1 MSLFRR
7 FLTGEDQPL
16 LDDPQLIDTLYK
28 RHRLR
33 IMLAITIGYGIVY
46 TCRLALSMVKKPLID
61 GGIFT
66 PVELGIIG
74 SALFYTYAFGKLTNG
89 FLADHMNLKFFFAFG
104 VLVSALINI
113 GMGFSTILWLS
124 VLLWG
129 LNGWFQGFGAPSG
142 AVAMANWFSNSER
155 GRMYGIWSTAHAI
168 GEGLTFV
175 GVAALVTLWG
185 WRAGFWGPGV
195 LCVVVAGVL
204 YLMMQ
209 DRPQTFGLPRAAVWK
224 NDFVSSDE
232 GSEEKKKSTWAVQ
245 KTILKIP
252 AIWVLAL
259 ASASIYVTRY
269 AINSWGVLYLQE
281 AKGYTL
287 MQAGAVISVNT
298 IAGILGAVAFGFASD
313 KIFNAR
319 RPPTNVIFAFL
330 EIIGLLMVFFGPP
343 GKPVFMTVAFFIY
356 GFGLTGLVT
365 SLGGLFAL
373 DIAPKRAAGAAMGF
387 IGVFL
392 LHRCRSPGSDQR
404 ASDRRGHHH
413 DRRSS
418 ALRLFKRDLVLD
430 RIVCRFIHPRH
441 LVVAGAGSGLRRV
454 MTENTKTFDVAT
466 LGNYTKDT
474 IVTAA
479 GTHHADGGGVNYS
492 AHAALALGRKV
503 AAVMRLSAEDFH
515 VVRALEE
522 AGITVFATAT
532 PSSTLMR
539 LEYPTDNPDERIL
552 TVADTAGAF
561 TPEQVR
567 DIDAKA
573 FIISPSIRGEF
584 PVETIRE
591 LRKKDALISADAQG
605 FIRVRRSD
613 GRLEH
618 LPWPEQAR
626 GAGHDRRPQGRHR
639 RGRGTDRRGRHEGCG
654 PGACGPGA
662 PRDRDHPPR
671 RNRGAGRR

>member
-7 FLTGEDQPL
+7 FLTGEHQPL
-16 LDDPQLIDTLYK
+16 IEDPQLIDSLYK

-89 FLADHMNLKFFFAFG
+89 FLADYMNLKFFFAFG
-104 VLVSALINI
+104 VLISALLNI

-129 LNGWFQGFGAPSG
+129 LNGWFQGFGAPTG
-142 AVAMANWFSNSER
+142 GVVLANWFSNSER

-195 LCVVVAGVL
+195 LCVVLAGVL

-209 DRPQTFGLPRAAVWK
+209 DRPQTLGLPRVAVWK

-232 GSEEKKKSTWAVQ
+232 GSEEKKMSTWAVQ

-298 IAGILGAVAFGFASD
+298 VAGILGALAFGFASD
-313 KIFNAR
+313 KIFRAR
-319 RPPTNVIFAFL
+319 RPPTNMIFAL
-330 EIIGLLMVFFGPP
+330 MEIIGLLMVFFGPP

-387 IGVFL
+387 IGVF
-392 LHRCRSPGSDQR
+392 SYIG
-404 ASDRRGHHH
+404 
-413 DRRSS
+413 
-418 ALRLFKRDLVLD
+418 
-430 RIVCRFIHPRH
+430 
-441 LVVAGAGSGLRRV
+441 
-454 MTENTKTFDVAT
+454 
-466 LGNYTKDT
+466 
-474 IVTAA
+474 
-479 GTHHADGGGVNYS
+479 
-492 AHAALALGRKV
+492 AALQDQISGHLIER
-503 AAVMRLSAEDFH
+503 
-515 VVRALEE
+515 
-522 AGITVFATAT
+522 GITMIDGVRHYDFSTVIWFWIGSSVLSFILAT
-532 PSSTLMR
+532 SLW
-539 LEYPTDNPDERIL
+539 
-552 TVADTAGAF
+552 
-561 TPEQVR
+561 
-567 DIDAKA
+567 
-573 FIISPSIRGEF
+573 
-584 PVETIRE
+584 
-591 LRKKDALISADAQG
+591 
-605 FIRVRRSD
+605 RVRM
-613 GRLEH
+613 
-618 LPWPEQAR
+618 
-626 GAGHDRRPQGRHR
+626 
-639 RGRGTDRRGRHEGCG
+639 
-654 PGACGPGA
+654 
-662 PRDRDHPPR
+662 RD
-671 RNRGAGRR
+671 

>member
-7 FLTGEDQPL
+7 FLTGKDQPL
-16 LDDPQLIDTLYK
+16 LDDPQLVDTLYK

-104 VLVSALINI
+104 VLISALINI

-142 AVAMANWFSNSER
+142 AVAMANWFSNKER

-175 GVAALVTLWG
+175 GVAGLVTLWG

-204 YLMMQ
+204 YVMMQ
-209 DRPQTFGLPRAAVWK
+209 DRPQTLGLPRVAVWK

-232 GSEEKKKSTWAVQ
+232 GNKDRNESTWAVQ
-245 KTILKIP
+245 RTILKLP

-287 MQAGAVISVNT
+287 MQAGGVISVNT
-298 IAGILGAVAFGFASD
+298 VAGILGALAFGFASD
-313 KIFNAR
+313 KLFNAR
-319 RPPTNVIFAFL
+319 RPPTNVIFAL
-330 EIIGLLMVFFGPP
+330 MEIIGLLMVFFGPSNNLT
-343 GKPVFMTVAFFIY
+343 FMTVSFFIY

-387 IGVFL
+387 IGVF
-392 LHRCRSPGSDQR
+392 SYIG
-404 ASDRRGHHH
+404 
-413 DRRSS
+413 
-418 ALRLFKRDLVLD
+418 
-430 RIVCRFIHPRH
+430 
-441 LVVAGAGSGLRRV
+441 
-454 MTENTKTFDVAT
+454 
-466 LGNYTKDT
+466 
-474 IVTAA
+474 
-479 GTHHADGGGVNYS
+479 
-492 AHAALALGRKV
+492 AALQDQISGHLIENGVTMIDGVRHYDFSTV
-503 AAVMRLSAEDFH
+503 IWFWVGSSVLSFI
-515 VVRALEE
+515 L
-522 AGITVFATAT
+522 AT
-532 PSSTLMR
+532 SLW
-539 LEYPTDNPDERIL
+539 
-552 TVADTAGAF
+552 
-561 TPEQVR
+561 
-567 DIDAKA
+567 
-573 FIISPSIRGEF
+573 
-584 PVETIRE
+584 
-591 LRKKDALISADAQG
+591 
-605 FIRVRRSD
+605 RVRM
-613 GRLEH
+613 
-618 LPWPEQAR
+618 
-626 GAGHDRRPQGRHR
+626 
-639 RGRGTDRRGRHEGCG
+639 
-654 PGACGPGA
+654 
-662 PRDRDHPPR
+662 RD
-671 RNRGAGRR
+671 